1 VRGLPLCQA
10 GLIGLV
16 ITAVVTAIVTAVRA
30 SIVATRI
37 IPPIAVAVTPQVF
50 QLPALTFDL
59 NALLL
64 NLGGLDVLSLPL
76 ALHLI
81 ANRRTAQ
88 GAECAADQRA
98 FTGTVIAHCA
108 ANDRAGAGAECA
120 AAQSSFFPFAKR
132 CGTPS
137 EQDSEA

>member
-1 VRGLPLCQA
+1 MRLVRL
-10 GLIGLV
+10 
-16 ITAVVTAIVTAVRA
+16 VVTAIVTTVRA
-30 SIVATRI
+30 SIGATRI
-37 IPPIAVAVTPQVF
+37 ISPITIAVTPQIF

-59 NALLL
+59 KALLL

-81 ANRRTAQ
+81 ANCHATQ
-88 GAECAADQRA
+88 GAECATDQRSFA
-98 FTGTVIAHCA
+98 GVVVADGA
-108 ANDRAGAGAECA
+108 ANERASAGAECA
-120 AAQSSFFPFAKR
+120 AAQRSFFPFAKR